1 MNSISK
7 ILAAA
12 TFAIAAPFAASASIV
27 DFDLRSYGDVT
38 HNSGSSVVAE
48 SGGLSLTISGAA
60 FSGGLTGNGW
70 WGDATAWGNGV
81 GLHAGGRDSHWVD
94 GYYDEYLLL
103 TFSEEV
109 DLTTAA
115 FAYGDG
121 GDDWRVLAGNFH
133 GYSAVDSGTL
143 AGSGYGSSVFTAG
156 IDSDVTATQFLIGT
170 TGNHSEWKLRGVSVE
185 VAPVPL
191 PASGLLLLA
200 GLGGVAAVRRRRNR
214 G

>member
-1 MNSISK
+1 MNNITK
-7 ILAAA
+7 TLGAAA
-12 TFAIAAPFAASASIV
+12 LAIAAPFAANASIV
-27 DFDLRSYGDVT
+27 DFDFGAGGDVT
-38 HNSGSSVVAE
+38 HNSGRSVVAE
-48 SGGLSLTISGAA
+48 SGGLSLTITGAA
-60 FSGGLTGNGW
+60 FSGGLTGSGW
-70 WGDATAWGNGV
+70 WGDATAWDNGI
-81 GLHAGGRDSHWVD
+81 GLYAGGRDSHWVD

-103 TFSEEV
+103 SFSEAV
-109 DLTTAA
+109 DLTAAA

-143 AGSGYGSSVFTAG
+143 AGSGSGGSVFSAA

-170 TGNHSEWKLRGVSVE
+170 TGGRSEWKLRGVSVD

-200 GLGGVAAVRRRRNR
+200 GLGGVAAMRRRKR

>member
-1 MNSISK
+1 MNLFVK
-7 ILAAA
+7 TLAAA
-12 TFAIAAPFAASASIV
+12 AVAIAAPLMASASIV
-27 DFDLRSYGDVT
+27 DFDLTSNGDVT
-38 HNSGSSVVAE
+38 QNHGASVVAE
-48 SGGLSLTISGAA
+48 SGGLSLTVTGAA

-70 WGDATAWGNGV
+70 WGDATAWDNGV

-103 TFSEEV
+103 SFSEAV
-109 DLTTAA
+109 DLTAAA

-121 GDDWRVLAGNFH
+121 GDDWHVLAGNFY
-133 GYSAVDSGTL
+133 GYSAVDTGML
-143 AGSGYGSSVFTAG
+143 AGSGYGSSVYTAA
-156 IDSDVTATQFLIGT
+156 IDGAVSATQFLIGT
-170 TGNHSEWKLRGVSVE
+170 TGGRSEWKLHGVSVE

-200 GLGGVAAVRRRRNR
+200 GLGGVAAMRRRKR